1 MAKVKSKMV
10 LDNQVSDKRVS
21 DKDVS
26 RKDVTQDELARAIS
40 MGEETGAVKYDYD
53 LLVIGSG
60 PSGERAAL
68 QAAKLGRKAAIV
80 ERETVIGGVMIH
92 TGTLPS
98 KTLRETVLYIAGLKQ
113 RSIYGLHFEMKSKLT
128 VSELMHRKDN
138 VIQKEMEVIK
148 DQLSRNGIE
157 VITGKAVL
165 TSPHRVIV
173 SDGPVTNRVI
183 SASKI
188 IISVG
193 ARPYHPPGLNI
204 DNKYIYDG
212 ESILG
217 LDKIP
222 RTMTVVGG
230 GVIGC
235 EYASIFAHLGIK
247 VTLLDTRDRLLPFL
261 DNEISDVLTHLMRK
275 YRVKILLGDGAK
287 EISVRNNK
295 VVTIT
300 DSGRQI
306 VSDRLL
312 YSAGRSGNT
321 EDIGLENLNIE
332 TDKKGLIKVDE
343 NFQTAC
349 ESVYAV
355 GDVIGFPSL
364 ASVSMD
370 QGRIASY
377 HALRR
382 ADSPWQHSMNE
393 LMPYGI
399 YTIPELSLVGETEE
413 SARKL
418 GEEFEVGI
426 SRFQELA
433 RGQIMNDQDG
443 LLKLVFRRSD
453 LRLLGVHIIG
463 ERSTEL
469 IHIGQAVMSFNGTID
484 YFIDSVFNY
493 PTLSEAY
500 KVAAL
505 DGISRLG

>member
-1 MAKVKSKMV
+1 MTKVSSKAMAEKQAPGKQTSDNDVSK
-10 LDNQVSDKRVS
+10 QVNARVS
-21 DKDVS
+21 AEPVDA
-26 RKDVTQDELARAIS
+26 ENN
-40 MGEETGAVKYDYD
+40 AVKYDYD
-53 LLVIGSG
+53 LVVIGSG
-60 PSGERAAL
+60 PAGERAAL
-68 QAAKLGRKAAIV
+68 QAAKLGKRAAII
-80 ERETVIGGVMIH
+80 EKNMVIGGVMVH

-98 KTLRETVLYIAGLKQ
+98 KTLRETVLYIAGLRQ

-128 VSELMHRKDN
+128 VRELMHRKDH

-148 DQLSRNGIE
+148 DQLSRNGVE
-157 VITGKAVL
+157 VITGFGVL
-165 TSPHRVIV
+165 TSAHRVIV
-173 SDGPVTNRVI
+173 SNGPVSNRVI
-183 SASKI
+183 SAGKI

-193 ARPYHPPGLNI
+193 TRPYHPPEIDI
-204 DNKYIYDG
+204 DNKFIYDG
-212 ESILG
+212 ESILE
-217 LDKIP
+217 LDEIP

-247 VTLLDTRDRLLPFL
+247 VTLLDTRHRLLPFL

-275 YRVKILLGDGAK
+275 YRVKIILGDGAK
-287 EISVRNNK
+287 EIFVRNNK

-321 EDIGLENLNIE
+321 DNLGLEALNIE
-332 TDKKGLIKVDE
+332 SDDRGLIKVDE
-343 NFQTAC
+343 NYQTSC

-370 QGRIASY
+370 QGRVASF
-377 HALRR
+377 HAFHQKEARVHR
-382 ADSPWQHSMNE
+382 SINE
-393 LMPYGI
+393 LMPFGI

-413 SARKL
+413 SAREK

-443 LLKLVFRRSD
+443 LLKLVFRRTD
-453 LRLLGVHIIG
+453 LKLLGVHIIG

>member
-1 MAKVKSKMV
+1 MTKVHSKV
-10 LDNQVSDKRVS
+10 VS
-21 DKDVS
+21 DKDIPEQQ
-26 RKDVTQDELARAIS
+26 KARVIS
-40 MGEETGAVKYDYD
+40 EPVGAENGEVNYDYD

-68 QAAKLGRKAAIV
+68 QAAKLGKSAAIV
-80 ERETVIGGVMIH
+80 EKNTVIGGVMIH

-98 KTLRETVLYIAGLKQ
+98 KTLRETVLYIAGLRQ

-128 VSELMHRKDN
+128 VRELMHRKDH

-148 DQLSRNGIE
+148 DQLSRNGVE
-157 VITGKAVL
+157 VITGFAVL
-165 TSPHRVIV
+165 TSAHRVMV
-173 SDGPVTNRVI
+173 SNGPVSNRII
-183 SASKI
+183 SAGTI

-193 ARPYHPPGLNI
+193 TRPYHPPGLDI

-212 ESILG
+212 ESILE
-217 LDKIP
+217 LDEIP

-275 YRVKILLGDGAK
+275 YRVKIILGDGAK
-287 EISVRNNK
+287 DIFVRNGK

-321 EDIGLENLNIE
+321 ENLGLESVNIDPDE
-332 TDKKGLIKVDE
+332 RGLLKVDE
-343 NFQTAC
+343 NFRTNC
-349 ESVYAV
+349 DSVYAV

-370 QGRIASY
+370 QGRVASF
-377 HALRR
+377 HAFRTEDTIR
-382 ADSPWQHSMNE
+382 QRSINE
-393 LMPYGI
+393 LMPFGI

-413 SARKL
+413 SAREK
-418 GEEFEVGI
+418 GEEFEIGI

-443 LLKLVFRRSD
+443 LLKLVFRRTD
-453 LRLLGVHIIG
+453 LKLLGVHIIG

-469 IHIGQAVMSFNGTID
+469 IHIGQAVMTFDGTID